1 VTTLKLKTLNLK
13 TPKLRTLTALSAA
26 ALITA
31 GCGGSTSSDT
41 ATSGSS
47 APATPSST
55 AAPQMSDQQE
65 PPARL
70 VIDVTIKG
78 GEVTPTNAQFDA
90 NAKEPIVVRVNS
102 DVADQLHVHSNPE
115 HTFDIE
121 PKNGQSFQFTVDVPG
136 NVDIELHQLN
146 RTVATVTV
154 Q

>member
-1 VTTLKLKTLNLK
+1 VTTLKLQ
-13 TPKLRTLTALSAA
+13 TLTALTAA

-55 AAPQMSDQQE
+55 DAPQMSDPQE

-90 NAKEPIVVRVNS
+90 NAKESIVVRVNS

-115 HTFDIE
+115 HTFNIE
-121 PKNGQSFQFTVDVPG
+121 PKSGQSFQFTVDVPG

>member
-1 VTTLKLKTLNLK
+1 VTTLNQTTLK
-13 TPKLRTLTALSAA
+13 TLTALTAA

>member
-1 VTTLKLKTLNLK
+1 MTTLNQTTLK
-13 TPKLRTLTALSAA
+13 TLTALTAA

-102 DVADQLHVHSNPE
+102 DVADQLHVHANPE

-121 PKNGQSFQFTVDVPG
+121 PKIGQSFQFTVDVPG

>member
-1 VTTLKLKTLNLK
+1 VTTLNQTTLK
-13 TPKLRTLTALSAA
+13 TLTALAAA

-65 PPARL
+65 PPTRL

-90 NAKEPIVVRVNS
+90 KAKEPIVVRVNS

-154 Q
+154 R

>member
-1 VTTLKLKTLNLK
+1 MTTLNQTTLK
-13 TPKLRTLTALSAA
+13 TLTALTAA

-121 PKNGQSFQFTVDVPG
+121 PKIGQSFQFTVDVPG